1 MWNKSKSLM
10 LSIFCTRLF
19 FLLLAAAV
27 IFAPEVIVWFFG
39 DSESMRAIYGY
50 LRATIYTIAVPA
62 AALLLCLHKLLM
74 NLRKSVV
81 FAQQNILMLR
91 VISWCCI
98 AAGVVALVS
107 SFYYSSFWIVAI
119 ACAFFGLILRVI
131 KNVFEQALEIKNEND
146 FTI

>member
-19 FLLLAAAV
+19 LVLLAIV
-27 IFAPEVIVWFFG
+27 VVFAPQVIRWFFG
-39 DSESMRAIYGY
+39 ESEAMLSIHGY
-50 LRATIYTIAVPA
+50 LRATIYTEAVPA
-62 AALLLCLHKLLM
+62 SAILLCLHRLLR
-74 NLRKSVV
+74 NIRRNKV
-81 FAQQNILMLR
+81 FEEENIRLLR
-91 VISWCCI
+91 VISWGSI
-98 AAGVVALVS
+98 AAGIVALVS
-107 SFYYSSFWIVAI
+107 AFYYSSFWIVAV

>member
-19 FLLLAAAV
+19 LVLLLAAV
-27 IFAPEVIVWFFG
+27 IFAPQLIVWFFG
-39 DSESMRAIYGY
+39 DSAAMQQIHGY
-50 LRATIYTIAVPA
+50 LRATVYMVAFPA
-62 AALLLCLHKLLM
+62 AVLLFCLHKLLLNIRRNM
-74 NLRKSVV
+74 VFESSNIRLLR
-81 FAQQNILMLR
+81 M
-91 VISWCCI
+91 ISWSCI

-107 SFYYSSFWIVAI
+107 SFYYSSFWIVAV